1 MNSAANELD
10 YLETQRAI
18 EKLLNELDKLYRE
31 AFGKEPKLEVLRAEA
46 AYLVAKHG
54 PNFELTD
61 LLS

>member
-1 MNSAANELD
+1 MNNAANELA
-10 YLETQRAI
+10 YLETQQAI
-18 EKLLNELDKLYRE
+18 EKLRNELYKLYWE

>member
-1 MNSAANELD
+1 MNNAANELVS
-10 YLETQRAI
+10 LETQQAI
-18 EKLLNELDKLYRE
+18 EKLGNELYKLYWK
-31 AFGKEPKLEVLRAEA
+31 AFGKEPKLEVIRAEA

>member
-1 MNSAANELD
+1 MNNAANELVS
-10 YLETQRAI
+10 LETQQAI
-18 EKLLNELDKLYRE
+18 EKLGNELYKLYWK
-31 AFGKEPKLEVLRAEA
+31 AFGKEPNLEVIRAEA